1 MDVRRVK
8 LGWVALAVIVAFA
21 ASHMVSH
28 LVSGGSSDYADNT
41 SYTKSAWKTG
51 TKANRL
57 STVKPSVS
65 LTKALDQIGIPIFH
79 DRIGDRVNI
88 LFYYTERYL
97 DDKQANEQR
106 ETTPL
111 VFIYRALFPADFGAS
126 SPTQ

>member
-8 LGWVALAVIVAFA
+8 LGWVALAVVVAFA
-21 ASHMVSH
+21 GSHMASH
-28 LVSGGSSDYADNT
+28 LVLGGSSDYADKT
-41 SYTKSAWKTG
+41 SYMKSAWKTG

-57 STVKPSVS
+57 STIRPSVS
-65 LTKALDQIGIPIFH
+65 PTKVLDQLGIPTFH

-97 DDKQANEQR
+97 DDRQANEQR

-111 VFIYRALFPADFGAS
+111 VFIYRTLFPADFGTP